1 MTTKPSEQF
10 YDDLGGEAYD
20 LMIDWASRL
29 EREVPFFHKIFRE
42 RGVRSV
48 LDSACGS
55 GRHAV
60 EFARAGYQV
69 SACDVSAR
77 MLDLTRRNA
86 QAVGLNV
93 EIFKANLTEID
104 RVAGSGGFDAIL
116 CLGNSLP
123 HLLTQRDL
131 DRAMR
136 SVKRALAPGGVFIAQ
151 VRNYE
156 RILKE
161 NLRFMPPTSR
171 EVDGRE
177 LMFFRMLDIHGPRR
191 MDFNIILFTRES
203 GKWTYKVETTHL
215 RPLLKE
221 HIAAALRR
229 AGFLTET
236 YYSDYQLTPFDSDK
250 TLDLIVVAE

>member
-1 MTTKPSEQF
+1 MMTKPPGQF
-10 YDDLGGEAYD
+10 YDNLGEAYD
-20 LMIDWASRL
+20 LMIDWVPRL
-29 EREVPFFHKIFRE
+29 ERETPFFYKVFRE
-42 RGVRSV
+42 RGVKSV

-60 EFARAGYQV
+60 EFARRGYDV
-69 SACDVSAR
+69 AVCDISPR
-77 MLDLTRRNA
+77 MLDLAHQNA
-86 QAVGLNV
+86 RTAGVKV
-93 EIFKANLTEID
+93 EIFQSDLTEID
-104 RVAGSGGFDAIL
+104 RVAGRRFDAVL

-131 DRAMR
+131 ERAMR
-136 SVKRALAPGGVFIAQ
+136 SVKRALAPGGIFIAQ

-171 EVDGRE
+171 ELDGRE

-191 MDFNIILFTRES
+191 VDFNIILFTRES
-203 GKWTYKVETTHL
+203 GKWTYKVETTRL
-215 RPLLKE
+215 RPILKE
-221 HIAAALRR
+221 HIGAALKRV
-229 AGFLTET
+229 GFSTEA
-236 YYSDYQLTPFDSDK
+236 YYSDYQFTPFESNK